1 MVGATTPAFAVRL
14 SGVNLFMDIRQYFA
28 TVQSVLNT
36 VPFDAADAVVDVLM
50 QANRAGKTV
59 FICGNGGSATTAT
72 HFACDLAK
80 RTIVEGQPRFRVIAL
95 TDNIALMTALSND
108 ISYDQVFAE
117 QLRPLVCAGD
127 VVIAI
132 SGSGNSPNVLNA
144 VAVANA
150 AGATTIGFWGFAGGK
165 LKDMVDLPVHIP
177 HHNMAMVEDIHLMLE
192 HAICK
197 KLLAMQLTEGEAL
210 TLAERG

>member
-1 MVGATTPAFAVRL
+1 
-14 SGVNLFMDIRQYFA
+14 MDIRHYFA

-50 QANRAGKTV
+50 QANRAGRTV
-59 FICGNGGSATTAT
+59 YICGNGGSATTAT

-117 QLRPLVCAGD
+117 QLRPLVRAGD

-150 AGATTIGFWGFAGGK
+150 AGATTIGFCGFAGGR

-192 HAICK
+192 HAICE
-197 KLLAMQLTEGEAL
+197 KLLALQVTEGEAL

>member
-1 MVGATTPAFAVRL
+1 
-14 SGVNLFMDIRQYFA
+14 MDIRQYFA

-150 AGATTIGFWGFAGGK
+150 AGATTIGFCGFAGGK

-192 HAICK
+192 HAICE
-197 KLLAMQLTEGEAL
+197 KLLALQLTEGEAL

>member
-1 MVGATTPAFAVRL
+1 
-14 SGVNLFMDIRQYFA
+14 MDIRHYFA

-50 QANRAGKTV
+50 QANRAGRTV
-59 FICGNGGSATTAT
+59 YICGNGGSATTAT

-117 QLRPLVCAGD
+117 QLRPLVRAGD

-150 AGATTIGFWGFAGGK
+150 AGATTIGFCGFAGGR

-192 HAICK
+192 HAICE
-197 KLLAMQLTEGEAL
+197 KLLALQMTEVEAL